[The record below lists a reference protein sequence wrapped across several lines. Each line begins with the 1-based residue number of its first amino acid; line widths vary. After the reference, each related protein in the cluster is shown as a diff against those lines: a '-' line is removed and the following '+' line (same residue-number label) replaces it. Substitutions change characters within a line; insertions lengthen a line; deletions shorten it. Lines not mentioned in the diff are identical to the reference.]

1 MDYEIRRIYPF
12 DRAEQEKLLSLL
24 AREGISADRNLDY
37 TVGLYDVG
45 GQLAATGSYY
55 KNTLRC
61 LAVDGERRGEGLLN
75 IVVSHLTG
83 ELAARGV
90 FDVFLYTKAEAA
102 KYFRDLGFYPVA
114 EVGRQVV
121 FMENSK
127 SAFPGYLAKLAE
139 KKAPGERVAAIVMN
153 ANPFTLGH
161 QYLAEKASS
170 ECHALHLFIVRED
183 VSAFPFT
190 VRERLIREGTAHLKN
205 LVYHDTGSYV
215 VSNATFPSY
224 FIQDSEEV
232 TRAHARVDAAVFG
245 KIAETLGIRVRYVGD
260 EPFSFATNLYNQ
272 VMAECLPEYGVALKV
287 IPRREDGG
295 STPISASRV
304 REMMKAGALEPLR
317 QLVPKTTYEY
327 LASPEGLALAASMR
341 GK

>member
-12 DRAEQEKLLSLL
+12 DRTEQEKFLSLL

-127 SAFPGYLAKLAE
+127 SAFPEYLAKLAE
-139 KKAPGERVAAIVMN
+139 KKVPGERVAAIVMN

-170 ECHALHLFIVRED
+170 ESDTLHLFIVRED
-183 VSAFPFT
+183 VSAFPFA

-205 LVYHDTGSYV
+205 LVYHDTGRYV

-272 VMAECLPEYGVALKV
+272 VMAECLPEYGVALRV
-287 IPRREDGG
+287 ITRREDGG

-304 REMMKAGALEPLR
+304 REMMKAGDLEPLR

-327 LASPEGLALAASMR
+327 LASPEGRGLAASMR